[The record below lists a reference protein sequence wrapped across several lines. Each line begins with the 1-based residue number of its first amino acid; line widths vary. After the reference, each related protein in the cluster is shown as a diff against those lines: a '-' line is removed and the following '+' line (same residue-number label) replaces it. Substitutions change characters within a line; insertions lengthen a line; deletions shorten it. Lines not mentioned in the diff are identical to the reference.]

1 MGFLQ
6 DTQLD
11 RADRAE
17 QCSVVQGWELE
28 LELKLKLRVELDMGV
43 KRNTE

>member
-28 LELKLKLRVELDMGV
+28 LELKLRVELDMGV